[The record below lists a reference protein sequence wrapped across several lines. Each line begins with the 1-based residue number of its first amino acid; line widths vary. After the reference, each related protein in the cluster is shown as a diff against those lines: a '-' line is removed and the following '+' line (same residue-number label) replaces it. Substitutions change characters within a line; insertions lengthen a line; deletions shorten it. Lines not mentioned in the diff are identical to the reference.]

1 MATSIA
7 CSMANLSDKRVG
19 VAQAFR
25 STVVSVVF
33 MSVRGRGGGV
43 KGGGEVRQRGGREGE
58 GEGRQSRGREG
69 GGDREEQKE
78 KERGRRRG
86 RREGWVEE
94 RWHI

>member
-1 MATSIA
+1 MATSMA

-19 VAQAFR
+19 VAQVFR

-33 MSVRGRGGGV
+33 MSVW
-43 KGGGEVRQRGGREGE
+43 
-58 GEGRQSRGREG
+58 GREG
-69 GGDREEQKE
+69 GGGEEGGDRAEEEREE
-78 KERGRRRG
+78 ERGDRAEEEREEEIGRSRRRRKRGRKRG